1 MPLRK
6 VTPLAVAGWFKELT
20 LAPTTKS
27 AIRSVMSQCFELAA
41 LHEYIP
47 AIERNP
53 MSLVRIKGTT
63 RRQRKITQLSI
74 EGFKK
79 LIQALPEPI
88 NIMTLVAGALGL
100 RVSELVA
107 LKWEDVEWKE
117 KQITIQRK
125 FTHSHLGPTKTIA
138 SEAGLPLDEG
148 LLSILEYW
156 RSKVPESEWLFPS
169 SRSGGPR
176 SASML
181 LNDYLKPTA
190 EKLGLGNVGWHALRH
205 ACRSWLGGAGVSAST
220 QKDLLRHSDIGMTM
234 GYGHTPSADMRKAHN
249 KVAKQ
254 LVPKSM
260 LQK

>member
-1 MPLRK
+1 
-6 VTPLAVAGWFKELT
+6 
-20 LAPTTKS
+20 
-27 AIRSVMSQCFELAA
+27 
-41 LHEYIP
+41 
-47 AIERNP
+47 
-53 MSLVRIKGTT
+53 
-63 RRQRKITQLSI
+63 
-74 EGFKK
+74 
-79 LIQALPEPI
+79 
-88 NIMTLVAGALGL
+88 MTLVAGFLGL

-107 LKWEDVEWKE
+107 LKWEDIDWKE

-125 FTHSHLGPTKTIA
+125 FTHSRLGPAKTIA
-138 SEAGLPLDEG
+138 SEAGLPLDAG
-148 LLSILEYW
+148 LLSILENW
-156 RSKVPESEWLFPS
+156 RSKVPESEWMFPS

-181 LNDYLKPTA
+181 LNDYLKPAA

-234 GYGHTPSADMRKAHN
+234 RYGFTPNADMRKAHN

-254 LVPKSM
+254 LDPKSL